1 MRSVILAGLLL
12 GTAAVA
18 AQAAQSID
26 VEQYAGKTS
35 GNVLYY
41 AAKFVCGKL
50 PTATHPGLV
59 PGLYQTAVNI
69 HNPNTTAVRFS
80 KKAVIANTEAAP
92 HGRISKF
99 VTDILKP
106 DEALEVDCATI
117 GRLLDIADVNEKG
130 FVVIQTTPGKPLDVV
145 AVYTADGG

>member
-1 MRSVILAGLLL
+1 MRSAILAVLLL
-12 GTAAVA
+12 GTAATA
-18 AQAAQSID
+18 AEAAQSID
-26 VEQYAGKTS
+26 VQQYEGKKS

-59 PGLYQTAVNI
+59 PGLHQTAVNI
-69 HNPNTTAVRFS
+69 HNPNTTDIRFR
-80 KKAVIANTEAAP
+80 KKAVIANTEAAE

-99 VTDILKP
+99 VIDTLKP

-117 GRLLDIADVNEKG
+117 GKLLDMGDVNEKG